1 MSTHPPT
8 HAPSVR
14 STTLRRTDDSHWINE
29 ATRVCTQAARG
40 DLEARV
46 LHIDDGS
53 HLAPMLHAINHLLD
67 MTDAFV
73 REASATLAFAGEG
86 KHFRR
91 VLPEGLQGSF
101 GQAAHLINAANARM
115 GDEAARLNAAETERS
130 ELFADITAAKNVS
143 DLLSRSTSDIQR
155 MSEVIGSIADKTN
168 LLALN
173 ATIEAAR
180 VGEAGRGFAVVAEE
194 VKKLATQSAAA
205 TKDIQTNV
213 GAVKTTSTE
222 TISCIERM
230 WQVLDRQARETQA
243 TDPIAAAAG
252 RR

>member
-1 MSTHPPT
+1 MTNPPSQT
-8 HAPSVR
+8 FAR
-14 STTLRRTDDSHWINE
+14 SNTARRSDESYWITE
-29 ATRVCTQAARG
+29 ATRVCTQAAKG
-40 DLEARV
+40 DLESRV
-46 LHIDDGS
+46 LNIDDGS
-53 HLAPMLHAINHLLD
+53 PLAPMLHAINHLLD

-101 GQAAHLINAANARM
+101 GQAAHLINAANERM
-115 GDEAARLNAAETERS
+115 GDEATRLRSAEQERAD
-130 ELFADITAAKNVS
+130 LFADITAAKNVS
-143 DLLSRSTSDIQR
+143 DLLSRSTLDIQK
-155 MSEVIGSIADKTN
+155 MSEIIGTIADKTN
-168 LLALN
+168 MLALN

-180 VGEAGRGFAVVAEE
+180 VGHAGRGFAVVAEE

-213 GAVKTTSTE
+213 GAVKKTSSE

-230 WQVLDRQARETQA
+230 WQVLDRQSRD
-243 TDPIAAAAG
+243 TDK
-252 RR
+252 R